1 MGYWYLV
8 THPSMNPAEQDLTLL
23 SGRDTVLSLWYYDS
37 TLDNFFCSQKVTKK
51 EKKSLISPAKTKN
64 EKNRNENQNPIIL
77 ALLIGQEAV
86 LSLQLSRTRIT
97 NKLHECFQRCYIS
110 SCILKSL
117 ASKFSLLTDD
127 PFLIFNC
134 YYRRYDFQLLLYGLL
149 LQSI

>member
-1 MGYWYLV
+1 M
-8 THPSMNPAEQDLTLL
+8 T
-23 SGRDTVLSLWYYDS
+23 
-37 TLDNFFCSQKVTKK
+37 
-51 EKKSLISPAKTKN
+51 N
-64 EKNRNENQNPIIL
+64 EKNKNENEDPIIL

-127 PFLIFNC
+127 PFLFLIVIIAVLIFS
-134 YYRRYDFQLLLYGLL
+134 YYYTACCCSRYNARSDWLILGHYSPVMPTGRLRACKKACNKQLINLER
-149 LQSI
+149 SV